1 MSRPAVNN
9 LTMSDGHNLVALA
22 WPWQRVDAPRAHVL
36 LVHGLGEHANRYNA
50 LAAWLQQQG
59 ISVWAYDQR
68 GHGAS
73 DGARG
78 VLPKSDTLLTDLDS
92 VWQSFA
98 KAHTDGAPLL
108 VLGHSMG
115 GLVAMRWLQR
125 GPIIGSAAGP
135 LAAIVSSPV
144 LGVHARRLEQHLAR
158 ILAQYVP
165 NIRLPNGLKHGG
177 LSHDQAVIQAY
188 TQDPLVHAYISPRLG
203 HWLISTA
210 QQVLAG
216 AAAWQVPLLLM
227 YAGADVLVD
236 SKATDAFAL
245 SASSNVQTRR
255 LDAAF
260 HEIFNETPLYRDVAL
275 TTLASWLDALLP
287 R

>member
-98 KAHTDGAPLL
+98 RAHTDGAPLL

-125 GPIIGSAAGP
+125 GPIIGSAAAP

-165 NIRLPNGLKHGG
+165 NIQTAKWLEAWRLVPRPSGYSGL
-177 LSHDQAVIQAY
+177 Y
-188 TQDPLVHAYISPRLG
+188 PRPLGTRIHLAEVGALVNQHC
-203 HWLISTA
+203 TA
-210 QQVLAG
+210 SVGRRCCLAG
-216 AAAWQVPLLLM
+216 TAVV
-227 YAGADVLVD
+227 DVC
-236 SKATDAFAL
+236 
-245 SASSNVQTRR
+245 RR
-255 LDAAF
+255 RRVGRL
-260 HEIFNETPLYRDVAL
+260 
-275 TTLASWLDALLP
+275 
-287 R
+287 